1 MIETTLK
8 AVFSE
13 LLPNEINEL
22 AKITTLKQ
30 FGVNDIA
37 IPQEFD
43 MKAGQPRRVL
53 MIIQSGEVEIFQHD
67 DGFQKHIAS
76 RYENDILGEEM
87 LLEPE
92 KVHELSY
99 RTIVET
105 RALVMRRV
113 DVEQLLQT
121 HPAMALKI
129 YRQLAINANRR
140 LEQEDH
146 PARQH
151 IEQDSMGEVLISN
164 DAYYGSQTAR
174 AIQNFKI
181 TGIPISHFP
190 KLIKSL
196 AIIKKAAARANAE
209 APNLKKVPNPLLPL
223 TVGEAIIRACDE
235 IIEGNQFLHRQFLVD
250 VIQGGAGTSTNMNA
264 NEVIAKRARELLGFP
279 KFHPEGNPVDPNDDV
294 NMAQST
300 NDVYPSAVR
309 LTLMLAYTELTTAMQ
324 TLIAVFMDKGEEFS
338 HVIKM
343 GRTQLQDAVPMT
355 LGQEF
360 RAFGVTLEEDIDKLE
375 RNVPLLGE
383 LNLGGT
389 AIGTGVLASPDYRE
403 KVLDELNHILHNEL
417 NLWHIA
423 VRPALDLVEA
433 SWDTGVF
440 VLFSG
445 VIKRIAVKLSKIC
458 NDLRLLNSG
467 PLAGFGDIR
476 LPPVQAGSSI
486 MPGKVNPVIPEV
498 VNQVAFQ
505 VIGNDL
511 AITFAAEGGQ
521 LQLNAFEPIIA
532 FNLLQSMQ
540 MMTRAM
546 RTLAQHVQGIT
557 VTEQDK
563 QRLRERVEQSPG
575 LATFLIPVI
584 GYQAATKIAKTV
596 LSTGRSVK
604 DLVLE
609 QGIMNAAEWEQ
620 FMQADNL
627 TKPYRPVA
635 VIQPS

>member
-1 MIETTLK
+1 MIETTLQT
-8 AVFSE
+8 VFPELTSSE
-13 LLPNEINEL
+13 IQQL
-22 AKITTLKQ
+22 AAITTTKK
-30 FGVNDIA
+30 FAVNDVA

-53 MIIQSGEVEIFQHD
+53 MLIQTGEIEIFRHEE
-67 DGFQKHIAS
+67 GFQQHIAS
-76 RYENDILGEEM
+76 RYENEILGEEM

-92 KVHELSY
+92 KVHQLSY
-99 RTIVET
+99 RSIVET
-105 RALVMRRV
+105 QALVIRRI
-113 DVEQLLQT
+113 DMEQLLLDQ
-121 HPAMALKI
+121 PEMARKI
-129 YRQLAINANRR
+129 YRQLAINATHR

-146 PARQH
+146 PVRCH
-151 IEQDSMGEVLISN
+151 SERDSMGEVQIPN

-181 TGIPISHFP
+181 TGIPIAHFP

-196 AIIKKAAARANAE
+196 AIIKKAAARANSE
-209 APNLKKVPNPLLPL
+209 APNLKRVPNPAMGL
-223 TVGEAIIRACDE
+223 TVGEAIIHACDE
-235 IIEGNQFLHRQFLVD
+235 IIEGNQFLQCQFLVD

-309 LTLMLAYTELTTAMQ
+309 LTLMLTYTELTSAMQ
-324 TLIAVFMDKGEEFS
+324 ALITVFLAKGEEFAS
-338 HVIKM
+338 VIKM

-389 AIGTGVLASPDYRE
+389 AIGTGILASPDYRAR
-403 KVLDELNHILHNEL
+403 VLDEVNHILQAEL
-417 NLWHIA
+417 KLTHIA

-458 NDLRLLNSG
+458 NDLRLLSSG

-476 LPPVQAGSSI
+476 LPAVQAGSSI

-511 AITFAAEGGQ
+511 AVTIAAEGGQ

-546 RTLAQHVQGIT
+546 RTLTAHVQGIV

-584 GYQAATKIAKTV
+584 GYQAATKIAKEV
-596 LSTGRSVK
+596 ISSGRSVK
-604 DLVLE
+604 DLVLA
-609 QGIMNAAEWEQ
+609 QGIMNETQWEA
-620 FMQADNL
+620 FMHPDNL
-627 TKPYRPVA
+627 TRPYRPA
-635 VIQPS
+635 SQAN

>member
-1 MIETTLK
+1 MIETTLQT
-8 AVFSE
+8 VFPE
-13 LLPNEINEL
+13 LTSDETQQLI
-22 AKITTLKQ
+22 AITTTKK
-30 FGVNDIA
+30 FAVNDVA
-37 IPQEFD
+37 LPQEFD

-53 MIIQSGEVEIFQHD
+53 MIIQSGEIEIFRHEEE
-67 DGFQKHIAS
+67 GFQQHIAS
-76 RYENDILGEEM
+76 RYANEILGEEM
-87 LLEPE
+87 ILEPE
-92 KVHELSY
+92 KVHQLSY
-99 RTIVET
+99 RSIIET
-105 RALVMRRV
+105 QALVIRRI
-113 DVEQLLQT
+113 DMEQLLLAQ
-121 HPAMALKI
+121 PEMARKI
-129 YRQLAINANRR
+129 YRQLAINATRR
-140 LEQEDH
+140 LEKEDH
-146 PARQH
+146 PTRSH
-151 IEQDSMGEVLISN
+151 IERDSMGEVQIPN

-196 AIIKKAAARANAE
+196 AIIKKAAARANGNE
-209 APNLKKVPNPLLPL
+209 PNLKRVPNPNMSL
-223 TVGEAIIRACDE
+223 TVGDAIIRVCDE

-300 NDVYPSAVR
+300 NDVYPSALR
-309 LTLMLAYTELTTAMQ
+309 LTLMLSYTELTAAMQ
-324 TLIAVFMDKGEEFS
+324 GLIAVFMAKGEEFS
-338 HVIKM
+338 EVIKM

-360 RAFGVTLEEDIDKLE
+360 HAFGVTLEEDIDKLE

-389 AIGTGVLASPDYRE
+389 AIGTGILASPEYRAR
-403 KVLDELNHILHNEL
+403 VLDEVNHILHDEL
-417 NLWHIA
+417 KLSIA

-458 NDLRLLNSG
+458 NDLRLLSSG

-476 LPPVQAGSSI
+476 LPAVQAGSSI

-511 AITFAAEGGQ
+511 AVTIAAEGGQ

-546 RTLAQHVQGIT
+546 RTLTTHVQGIV

-563 QRLRERVEQSPG
+563 QRLRARVEQSPG

-584 GYQAATKIAKTV
+584 GYQAATKIAKEV
-596 LSTGRSVK
+596 ISTGHSVR
-604 DLVLE
+604 DLVLA
-609 QGIMNAAEWEQ
+609 QGIMNEAQWEQ

-627 TKPYRPVA
+627 TKPYRPA
-635 VIQPS
+635 AQ

>member
-1 MIETTLK
+1 MIETTLQT
-8 AVFSE
+8 VFPELTSSE
-13 LLPNEINEL
+13 IQQL
-22 AKITTLKQ
+22 AAITTTKK
-30 FGVNDIA
+30 FAVNDVA

-53 MIIQSGEVEIFQHD
+53 MLIQTGEIEIFRHEE
-67 DGFQKHIAS
+67 GFQQHIAS
-76 RYENDILGEEM
+76 RYENEILGEEM

-92 KVHELSY
+92 KVHQLSY
-99 RTIVET
+99 RSIVET
-105 RALVMRRV
+105 QALVIRRI
-113 DVEQLLQT
+113 DMEQLLLAQ
-121 HPAMALKI
+121 PEMARKI
-129 YRQLAINANRR
+129 YRQLAINATRR
-140 LEQEDH
+140 LEQESH
-146 PARQH
+146 SVRCH
-151 IEQDSMGEVLISN
+151 SERDSMGEVQIPN

-181 TGIPISHFP
+181 TGIPIAHFP

-196 AIIKKAAARANAE
+196 AIIKKAAARANSE
-209 APNLKKVPNPLLPL
+209 APNLKRVPNAAMGL
-223 TVGEAIIRACDE
+223 TVGEAIIHACDE
-235 IIEGNQFLHRQFLVD
+235 IIEGNQFLQCQFLVD

-309 LTLMLAYTELTTAMQ
+309 LTLMLTYTELTSAMQ
-324 TLIAVFMDKGEEFS
+324 ALITVFLAKGEEFAS
-338 HVIKM
+338 VIKM

-389 AIGTGVLASPDYRE
+389 AIGTGILASPDYRAR
-403 KVLDELNHILHNEL
+403 VLDEVNHILQAEL
-417 NLWHIA
+417 KLTHIA

-458 NDLRLLNSG
+458 NDLRLLSSG

-476 LPPVQAGSSI
+476 LPAVQAGSSI

-511 AITFAAEGGQ
+511 AVTIAAEGGQ

-546 RTLAQHVQGIT
+546 RTLTAHVQGIV

-584 GYQAATKIAKTV
+584 GYQAATKIAKEV
-596 LSTGRSVK
+596 ISSGRSVK
-604 DLVLE
+604 DLVLA
-609 QGIMNAAEWEQ
+609 QGIMNETQWEA
-620 FMQADNL
+620 FMHPDNL
-627 TKPYRPVA
+627 TRPYRPA
-635 VIQPS
+635 SQAN

>member
-1 MIETTLK
+1 MIETTLQT
-8 AVFSE
+8 VLPELTSSE
-13 LLPNEINEL
+13 IQQL
-22 AKITTLKQ
+22 AAITSTKK
-30 FGVNDIA
+30 FAVNDVA

-53 MIIQSGEVEIFQHD
+53 MIIQTGEIEIFRHEE
-67 DGFQKHIAS
+67 GFQQHIAS
-76 RYENDILGEEM
+76 RYENEVLGEEM

-92 KVHELSY
+92 KVHQLSY
-99 RTIVET
+99 RSIVET
-105 RALVMRRV
+105 QALVIRRI
-113 DVEQLLQT
+113 DMEQLLLAQ
-121 HPAMALKI
+121 PEMARKI
-129 YRQLAINANRR
+129 YRQLAINATRR
-140 LEQEDH
+140 LEQADH
-146 PARQH
+146 PVRCH
-151 IEQDSMGEVLISN
+151 SERDSMGEVQIPN

-181 TGIPISHFP
+181 TGIPIAHFP

-196 AIIKKAAARANAE
+196 AIIKKAAARANSE
-209 APNLKKVPNPLLPL
+209 APNLKRVPNAAMGL
-223 TVGEAIIRACDE
+223 TVGEAIIHACDE
-235 IIEGNQFLHRQFLVD
+235 IIEGNQFLQRQFLVD

-309 LTLMLAYTELTTAMQ
+309 LTLMLTYTELTSAMQ
-324 TLIAVFMDKGEEFS
+324 ELIAAFLAKGDAFAS
-338 HVIKM
+338 VIKM

-389 AIGTGVLASPDYRE
+389 AIGTGILASPDYRAR
-403 KVLDELNHILHNEL
+403 VLDELNHILHDEL
-417 NLWHIA
+417 KLTHIA

-458 NDLRLLNSG
+458 NDLRLLSSG
-467 PLAGFGDIR
+467 PLAGLADIR
-476 LPPVQAGSSI
+476 LPAVQAGSSI

-511 AITFAAEGGQ
+511 AITIAAEGGQ

-546 RTLAQHVQGIT
+546 RTLTAHVQGIV

-584 GYQAATKIAKTV
+584 GYQAATKIAKEV
-596 LSTGRSVK
+596 INSGRSVK
-604 DLVLE
+604 DLVLA
-609 QGIMNAAEWEQ
+609 QGIMNETQWEE
-620 FMQADNL
+620 FMHPDNL
-627 TKPYRPVA
+627 TKPYRPA
-635 VIQPS
+635 SQA

>member
-1 MIETTLK
+1 MIETTLQT
-8 AVFSE
+8 VFPELTSSE
-13 LLPNEINEL
+13 IQQL
-22 AKITTLKQ
+22 AAITTTKK
-30 FGVNDIA
+30 FAVNDVA

-53 MIIQSGEVEIFQHD
+53 MLIQTGEIEIFRHEE
-67 DGFQKHIAS
+67 GFQQHIAS
-76 RYENDILGEEM
+76 RYENEILGEEM

-92 KVHELSY
+92 KVHQLSY
-99 RTIVET
+99 RSIVET
-105 RALVMRRV
+105 QALVIRRI
-113 DVEQLLQT
+113 DMEQLLLAQ
-121 HPAMALKI
+121 PEMARKI
-129 YRQLAINANRR
+129 YRQLAINATRR
-140 LEQEDH
+140 LEQESH
-146 PARQH
+146 SVRCH
-151 IEQDSMGEVLISN
+151 SERDSMGEVQIPN

-181 TGIPISHFP
+181 TGIPIAHFP

-196 AIIKKAAARANAE
+196 AIIKKAAARANSE
-209 APNLKKVPNPLLPL
+209 APNLKRVPNAAMGL
-223 TVGEAIIRACDE
+223 TVGEAIIHACDE
-235 IIEGNQFLHRQFLVD
+235 IIEGNQFLQCQFLVD

-309 LTLMLAYTELTTAMQ
+309 LTLMLTYTELTSAMQ
-324 TLIAVFMDKGEEFS
+324 ALITVFLAKGEEFAS
-338 HVIKM
+338 VIKM

-389 AIGTGVLASPDYRE
+389 AIGTGILASPDYRAR
-403 KVLDELNHILHNEL
+403 VLDEVNHILQAEL
-417 NLWHIA
+417 KLTHIA

-458 NDLRLLNSG
+458 NDLRLLSSG

-476 LPPVQAGSSI
+476 LPAVQAGSSI

-511 AITFAAEGGQ
+511 AVTIAAEGGQ

-546 RTLAQHVQGIT
+546 RTLTAHVQGIV

-584 GYQAATKIAKTV
+584 GYQAATKVAKEV
-596 LSTGRSVK
+596 ISSGRSVK
-604 DLVLE
+604 DLVLA
-609 QGIMNAAEWEQ
+609 QGIMNETQWEA
-620 FMQADNL
+620 FMHPDNL
-627 TKPYRPVA
+627 TRPYRPA
-635 VIQPS
+635 SQAN

>member
-1 MIETTLK
+1 MIETTLQT
-8 AVFSE
+8 VFPELTSSE
-13 LLPNEINEL
+13 IQQL
-22 AKITTLKQ
+22 AAITTTKK
-30 FGVNDIA
+30 FAVNDVA
-37 IPQEFD
+37 IPHEFD

-53 MIIQSGEVEIFQHD
+53 MLIQTGEIEIFRHEE
-67 DGFQKHIAS
+67 GFQQHIAS
-76 RYENDILGEEM
+76 RYENEILGEEM

-92 KVHELSY
+92 KVHQLSY
-99 RTIVET
+99 RSIVET
-105 RALVMRRV
+105 QALVIRRI
-113 DVEQLLQT
+113 DMEQLLLAQ
-121 HPAMALKI
+121 PEMARKI
-129 YRQLAINANRR
+129 YRQLAINATRR
-140 LEQEDH
+140 LEQESH
-146 PARQH
+146 SVRCH
-151 IEQDSMGEVLISN
+151 SERDSMGEVQIPN

-181 TGIPISHFP
+181 TGIPIAHFP

-196 AIIKKAAARANAE
+196 AIIKKAAARANSE
-209 APNLKKVPNPLLPL
+209 ASNLKRVPNAAMGL
-223 TVGEAIIRACDE
+223 TVGEAIIHACDE
-235 IIEGNQFLHRQFLVD
+235 IIEGNQFLQCQFLVD

-309 LTLMLAYTELTTAMQ
+309 LTLMLTYTELTSAMQ
-324 TLIAVFMDKGEEFS
+324 ALITVFLAKGEEFAS
-338 HVIKM
+338 VIKM

-389 AIGTGVLASPDYRE
+389 AIGTGILASPDYRAR
-403 KVLDELNHILHNEL
+403 VLDEVNYILQAEL
-417 NLWHIA
+417 KLTHIA

-458 NDLRLLNSG
+458 NDLRLLSSG

-476 LPPVQAGSSI
+476 LPAVQAGSSI

-511 AITFAAEGGQ
+511 AVTIAAEGGQ

-546 RTLAQHVQGIT
+546 RTLTAHVQGIV

-563 QRLRERVEQSPG
+563 QGLRERVEQSPG

-584 GYQAATKIAKTV
+584 GYQAATKIAKEV
-596 LSTGRSVK
+596 ISSGRSVK
-604 DLVLE
+604 DLVLA
-609 QGIMNAAEWEQ
+609 QGIMNETQWEA
-620 FMQADNL
+620 FMHPDNL
-627 TKPYRPVA
+627 TRPYRPA
-635 VIQPS
+635 SQAN

>member
-1 MIETTLK
+1 MIETTLQT
-8 AVFSE
+8 VFPELTSSE
-13 LLPNEINEL
+13 IQQL
-22 AKITTLKQ
+22 AAITTTKK
-30 FGVNDIA
+30 FAVNDVA

-53 MIIQSGEVEIFQHD
+53 MLIQTGEIEIFRHEE
-67 DGFQKHIAS
+67 GFQQHIAS
-76 RYENDILGEEM
+76 RYENEILGEEM

-92 KVHELSY
+92 KVHQLSY
-99 RTIVET
+99 RSIVET
-105 RALVMRRV
+105 QALVIRRI
-113 DVEQLLQT
+113 DMEQLLLAQ
-121 HPAMALKI
+121 PEMARKI
-129 YRQLAINANRR
+129 YRQLAINATRR
-140 LEQEDH
+140 LEQESH
-146 PARQH
+146 SVRCH
-151 IEQDSMGEVLISN
+151 SERDSMGEVQIPN

-181 TGIPISHFP
+181 TGIPIAHFP

-196 AIIKKAAARANAE
+196 AIIKKAAARANSE
-209 APNLKKVPNPLLPL
+209 ASNLKRVPNAAMGL
-223 TVGEAIIRACDE
+223 TVGEAIIHACDE
-235 IIEGNQFLHRQFLVD
+235 IIEGNQFLQCQFLVD

-309 LTLMLAYTELTTAMQ
+309 LTLMLTYTELTSAMQ
-324 TLIAVFMDKGEEFS
+324 ALITVFLAKGEEFAS
-338 HVIKM
+338 VIKM

-389 AIGTGVLASPDYRE
+389 AIGTGILASPDYRAR
-403 KVLDELNHILHNEL
+403 VLDEVNHILQAEL
-417 NLWHIA
+417 KLTHIA

-458 NDLRLLNSG
+458 NDLRLLSSG

-476 LPPVQAGSSI
+476 LPAVQAGSSI

-511 AITFAAEGGQ
+511 AVTIAAEGGQ

-546 RTLAQHVQGIT
+546 RTLTAHVQGIV

-563 QRLRERVEQSPG
+563 QGLRERVEQSPG

-584 GYQAATKIAKTV
+584 GYQAATKIAKEV
-596 LSTGRSVK
+596 ISSGRSVK
-604 DLVLE
+604 DLVLA
-609 QGIMNAAEWEQ
+609 QGIMNETQWEA
-620 FMQADNL
+620 FMHPDNL
-627 TKPYRPVA
+627 TRPYRPA
-635 VIQPS
+635 SQAN

>member
-1 MIETTLK
+1 MIETTLQT
-8 AVFSE
+8 VFPELTSSE
-13 LLPNEINEL
+13 TQQL
-22 AKITTLKQ
+22 AAITTTKK
-30 FGVNDIA
+30 FAVNDVA

-53 MIIQSGEVEIFQHD
+53 MIIQTGEIEIFRHEES
-67 DGFQKHIAS
+67 FQQHIAS
-76 RYENDILGEEM
+76 RYQNEILGEEM

-92 KVHELSY
+92 KVHQLSY
-99 RTIVET
+99 RSIVET
-105 RALVMRRV
+105 QALVIRRI
-113 DVEQLLQT
+113 DMEQLLLAQ
-121 HPAMALKI
+121 PEMARKI
-129 YRQLAINANRR
+129 YRQLAINATRR
-140 LEQEDH
+140 LEQEGDPVRCH
-146 PARQH
+146 SER
-151 IEQDSMGEVLISN
+151 DSMGEVQIPN

-181 TGIPISHFP
+181 TGIPIAHFP

-196 AIIKKAAARANAE
+196 AIIKKAAARANSE
-209 APNLKKVPNPLLPL
+209 ASNLKHVPNATMSL

-235 IIEGNQFLHRQFLVD
+235 IIEGNQFLQRQFLVD

-309 LTLMLAYTELTTAMQ
+309 LTLMLTYTELTEAMQ
-324 TLIAVFMDKGEEFS
+324 ALITVFLAKGEAFAS
-338 HVIKM
+338 VIKM

-360 RAFGVTLEEDIDKLE
+360 RAFGITLEEDIDKLE

-389 AIGTGVLASPDYRE
+389 AIGTGILASPDYRAR
-403 KVLDELNHILHNEL
+403 VLDELNHILHAEL
-417 NLWHIA
+417 KLPHIT

-458 NDLRLLNSG
+458 NDLRLLSSG

-476 LPPVQAGSSI
+476 LPAVQAGSSI

-511 AITFAAEGGQ
+511 AITIAAEGGQ

-546 RTLAQHVQGIT
+546 RTLTTHVQGIV

-584 GYQAATKIAKTV
+584 GYQAATKIAKEV
-596 LSTGRSVK
+596 ISSGCSVK
-604 DLVLE
+604 ELVLA
-609 QGIMNAAEWEQ
+609 QGIMNATQWEA
-620 FMQADNL
+620 FMHPDNL
-627 TKPYRPVA
+627 TKPYRPA
-635 VIQPS
+635 SQTS

>member
-8 AVFSE
+8 AVFPDLSIE
-13 LLPNEINEL
+13 EINAL
-22 AKITTLKQ
+22 TAITTLKKLA
-30 FGVNDIA
+30 VNDVA

-53 MIIQSGEVEIFQHD
+53 MILQSGEVEIFRHE
-67 DGFQKHIAS
+67 DGFQQHIAS

-92 KVHELSY
+92 KVHQLSY

-105 RALVMRRV
+105 QALIIRRI
-113 DVEQLLQT
+113 DLEQLLQAQ
-121 HPAMALKI
+121 PEMARKI
-129 YRQLAINANRR
+129 YRQIAINATRR
-140 LEQEDH
+140 LEKEDH
-146 PARQH
+146 PARCH
-151 IEQDSMGEVLISN
+151 IERDSMGEVQIPN

-196 AIIKKAAARANAE
+196 AIIKKAAARANAD
-209 APNLKKVPNPLLPL
+209 APNLKQVPNETMGLS
-223 TVGEAIIRACDE
+223 VGEAIIRACDE
-235 IIEGNQFLHRQFLVD
+235 IIEGNQFLQRQFLVD

-279 KFHPEGNPVDPNDDV
+279 KFHPETNPVDPNDDV

-300 NDVYPSAVR
+300 NDVYPSALR
-309 LTLMLAYTELTTAMQ
+309 LTLMLTYTELTKAMQ
-324 TLIAVFMDKGEEFS
+324 DLIAAFMDKGEEFS

-389 AIGTGVLASPDYRE
+389 AIGTGILASPDYRE
-403 KVLDELNHILHNEL
+403 KVLDEVNHILHNEL

-476 LPPVQAGSSI
+476 LPAVQAGSSI

-505 VIGNDL
+505 VIGNDTT
-511 AITFAAEGGQ
+511 ITIAAEGGQ

-546 RTLAQHVQGIT
+546 RTLTTHVQGIV
-557 VTEQDK
+557 VTDQDK
-563 QRLRERVEQSPG
+563 KRLRERVEQSPG

-584 GYQAATKIAKTV
+584 GYQAATKIAKEV
-596 LSTGRSVK
+596 INSGQSVK
-604 DLVLE
+604 ELVLA
-609 QGIMNAAEWEQ
+609 QGIMNEMQWEQ
-620 FMQADNL
+620 FMHPDNL
-627 TKPYRPVA
+627 TKPYRPA
-635 VIQPS
+635 SQQ